1 MYKVDDPRYN
11 GRIRNKH
18 GETNMWFKLIVTF
31 ALLYILIMAMS
42 ALKPSNEQSVEQY
55 NHTGASCKE
64 HGGYLYSSRYRLIC
78 GDGTEIRN

>member
-31 ALLYILIMAMS
+31 ALLYVLIMMMS
-42 ALKPSNEQSVEQY
+42 ALKHSNEQLVDFY
-55 NHTGASCKE
+55 DHKVTLCKE
-64 HGGYLYSSRYRLIC
+64 HGGVLSSTSYRLIC